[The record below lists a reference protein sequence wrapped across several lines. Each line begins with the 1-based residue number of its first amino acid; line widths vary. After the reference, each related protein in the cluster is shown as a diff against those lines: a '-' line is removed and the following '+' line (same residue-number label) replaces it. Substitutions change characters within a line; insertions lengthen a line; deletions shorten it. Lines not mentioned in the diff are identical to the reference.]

1 MTSLNLSI
9 KRFYDLQTL
18 LLQIHGGRLTNN
30 YDDERMED
38 LEDPYMCVI
47 SNSWY
52 IILCYL
58 LRELNDTK

>member
-18 LLQIHGGRLTNN
+18 LFCQIYGGRLTNN

-38 LEDPYMCVI
+38 LKDPYMCVI
-47 SNSWY
+47 PN
-52 IILCYL
+52 
-58 LRELNDTK
+58 